1 MDLFL
6 KKFEKIENLI
16 IFLLSQALSVPVLV
30 LHAEDDRIVPSHLG
44 QRLVDNVVET
54 GKQNIEL
61 VLFPPDLGL
70 RHKFIYRAPEGE
82 LMIQNQRN
90 FTDLVESYAVDGQPT
105 SLEVELTQEQLK
117 PAQQVAAG
125 HETQLTLE

>member
-1 MDLFL
+1 M
-6 KKFEKIENLI
+6 EKNENLI

-70 RHKFIYRAPEGE
+70 RHKFIYRAPDIENIVSDFITKTISE
-82 LMIQNQRN
+82 
-90 FTDLVESYAVDGQPT
+90 DKSKDE
-105 SLEVELTQEQLK
+105 
-117 PAQQVAAG
+117 
-125 HETQLTLE
+125 